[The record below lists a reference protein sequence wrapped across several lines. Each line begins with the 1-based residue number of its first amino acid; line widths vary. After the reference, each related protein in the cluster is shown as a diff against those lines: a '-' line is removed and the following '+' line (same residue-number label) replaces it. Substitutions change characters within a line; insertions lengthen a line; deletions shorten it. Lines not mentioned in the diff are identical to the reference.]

1 MGVTLEN
8 TRSLVEDVGVLNGQ
22 EVCQLM
28 RFQGVRRM
36 NVYANTGQAMFAFNH
51 IQRLALPPCYRPPT
65 GCHSGN
71 VNS

>member
-22 EVCQLM
+22 EICQLM
-28 RFQGVRRM
+28 RMQGVRRM
-36 NVYANTGQAMFAFNH
+36 NVYANTGQSMFAFNH
-51 IQRLALPPCYRPPT
+51 IQRIALPNCYRPPP